1 MSTTTV
7 LDNEFLTM
15 WYYPEDKIV
24 HHKFH
29 KFVYGQVF
37 RDGLSA
43 GADIFE
49 KNKAQKWLSDDREN
63 SALEPADSDWA
74 QKEWF
79 PRVKSAGW
87 KYWALIL
94 PAKVI
99 GQMNMQRFVKTY
111 SDQGLT
117 VKVFPGSDEALK
129 WLKGV

>member
-29 KFVYGQVF
+29 KFVFGQAF
-37 RDGLSA
+37 RDGLWP

-49 KNKAQKWLSDDREN
+49 KNKAQKWLSTIGRT
-63 SALEPADSDWA
+63 SALERRIQTGRRRNGSRALKKA
-74 QKEWF
+74 
-79 PRVKSAGW
+79 RW
-87 KYWALIL
+87 KYWALVM
-94 PAKVI
+94 PAKAI

-117 VKVFPGSDEALK
+117 VKVFPGL
-129 WLKGV
+129 